1 MKKRKMVSAL
11 LAGTLALSML
21 GGCGSSSNEST
32 KANDGT
38 KANTESKDKNE
49 GTQGNTEKDSSGE
62 TVTVKWCVPV
72 DKPKDYDAV
81 MADLN
86 EKLKEKIN
94 VQLDLDC
101 IPQGEYADRMRL
113 MSTGQE
119 DYDLC
124 FTSNWLNSFDEN
136 MSRQGF
142 LGMDDLLKEYGQGIV
157 DSMPEW
163 LMDVSAVDGKHY
175 AVPNQQV
182 IARQM
187 GVVIQKE
194 YADKYGFDLTSLK
207 DASDLEPFLDQIV
220 ANEPTMYPIDL
231 RVQPWMEKDYET
243 VVSNSVYLKK
253 DGDDF
258 TPVGYVDAMEEYFR
272 KANEWYK
279 KGYIRQ
285 DIATV
290 TDNSADV
297 KANRYVVSMSSYKP
311 GWDAEMTERQGVE
324 WISVPIEGVYV
335 GATSG
340 IETMTAINVNS
351 KNPEAAM
358 KLLNL
363 VYTDKE
369 IFNELLFGLEDV
381 NYKKTGETS
390 AEVIGE
396 NYNLAPHAWRFGN
409 QFLAWTLPG
418 QNEDVWKETD
428 KMNRE
433 AEVSR
438 LRGFTFNS
446 APVQAELAQISAVV
460 AEYKNR
466 EFTTDDVDGFISEVR
481 QKMEDA
487 GQQKVLDE
495 FTKQV
500 EEWQNTNK

>member
-1 MKKRKMVSAL
+1 MKKRMVSAF
-11 LAGTLALSML
+11 LASMLALGALS
-21 GGCGSSSNEST
+21 GCGS
-32 KANDGT
+32 
-38 KANTESKDKNE
+38 
-49 GTQGNTEKDSSGE
+49 GNTATSAGDSTTAAADSGTEAGSENDSSAGAPEGE
-62 TVTVKWCVPV
+62 PVTVTWCVPV

-81 MADLN
+81 MEDLN
-86 EKLKEKIN
+86 KKLVEKIN
-94 VQLDLDC
+94 VQLNLEC
-101 IPQGEYADRMRL
+101 IPQGEYADKMRL
-113 MSTGQE
+113 KSTSE
-119 DYDLC
+119 EEYDLC
-124 FTSNWLNSFDEN
+124 YTSNWLNSFDEN
-136 MSRQGF
+136 MSRQAF
-142 LGMDDLLKEYGQGIV
+142 LPLDDLLAEYGQEMM

-163 LMDVSAVDGKHY
+163 LMDVSAVDGDHY

-182 IARQM
+182 IARQL

-194 YADKYGFDLTSLK
+194 YADKYGFDLTTLE

-231 RVQPWMEKDYET
+231 RVQPQMEKEYEAIVT
-243 VVSNSVYLKK
+243 NAVYLSKE
-253 DGDDF
+253 GDDF
-258 TPVGYVDAMEEYFR
+258 TPVGYVDAMEDYFR
-272 KANEWYK
+272 VANEWYK

-311 GWDAEMTERQGVE
+311 GWDAEYTSRQGVE
-324 WISVPIEGVYV
+324 YISVPIEGVYV

-340 IETMTAINVNS
+340 IETMTAINIHS

-363 VYTDKE
+363 IYTDEE
-369 IFNELLFGLEDV
+369 IFNELLFGLEGV
-381 NYKKTGETS
+381 NYNKTGEKS

-396 NYNLAPHAWRFGN
+396 NYNLSAQAWKFGN

-418 QNEDVWKETD
+418 QSDDVWEQTD
-428 KMNRE
+428 TMNRE

-438 LRGFTFNS
+438 LRGFTFDS
-446 APVQAELAQISAVV
+446 APVQAELAQISAVI

-466 EFTTDDVDGFISEVR
+466 EFTTDDVDGFIAELR

-495 FTKQV
+495 FSTQV
-500 EEWQNTNK
+500 EEWQNAQ